1 MEDLSG
7 KTILVTGTSKGIGS
21 EIARVL
27 GNSGAKVQKKRLR
40 RSQIIKKS

>member
-27 GNSGAKVQKKRLR
+27 GNSGANVIAHYGKDL
-40 RSQIIKKS
+40 